1 MNEKLFKQLALQAGG
16 SHFPDVGGETL
27 KQYTQL
33 VVEACIDAVENT
45 STVHAH
51 TTFDKSQINA
61 TIDKSVQAIRDKF
74 ELPLIRKMP
83 HEDITLQRST
93 PGVSGYSPQE
103 RGNR

>member
-1 MNEKLFKQLALQAGG
+1 MNEKLFKELALQAGG
-16 SHFPDVGGETL
+16 SHYPNVGGETL
-27 KQYTQL
+27 KQYTRL

-45 STVHAH
+45 SRTHAH
-51 TTFDKSQINA
+51 TTFDKSLVDA
-61 TIDKSVQAIRDKF
+61 TIDKSAQAIRDKF

-83 HEDITLQRST
+83 HEDSTMQRLA